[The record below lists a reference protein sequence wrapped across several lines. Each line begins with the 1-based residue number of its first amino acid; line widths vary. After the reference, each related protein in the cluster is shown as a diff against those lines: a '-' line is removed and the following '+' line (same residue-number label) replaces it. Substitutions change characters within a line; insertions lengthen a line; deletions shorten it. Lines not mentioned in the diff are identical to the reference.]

1 MTCKQR
7 SSMTS
12 LEDLAMERI
21 ERLIDRAK
29 TYRDCGE
36 DAIAD
41 TLIEG
46 ARELAA
52 EMDGD
57 DGSFVMRYHR
67 YASDSFGV
75 AFEIDHGD
83 PELMFGGV

>member
-7 SSMTS
+7 SSMTA
-12 LEDLAMERI
+12 LDDLAMERI
-21 ERLIDRAK
+21 EHLIDRAK

-36 DAIAD
+36 DTIAD

-57 DGSFVMRYHR
+57 GGAFVMRYHR
-67 YASDSFGV
+67 YISDSFGV
-75 AFEIDHGD
+75 DFEIDHGD